1 MNIIQREY
9 ETLRSQ
15 RVRLR
20 KAIEHYRQR
29 AAFERQNLYGPDG
42 HLNAIAGLEA
52 QLRGTQRRWEELH
65 LLLGKR
71 LLGPPVKL
79 DVPARSQPVQLR
91 STATRS
97 VGPGYLT
104 RALFPR

>member
-9 ETLRSQ
+9 EMLRGQ

-20 KAIEHYRQR
+20 KTIEQYSKR
-29 AAFERQNLYGPDG
+29 ACYEQQNLYGVDG
-42 HLNAIAGLEA
+42 HLNCIAGLQA
-52 QLRGTQRRWEELH
+52 QLRGTERRWQELH

-71 LLGPPVKL
+71 LPGPPVKL
-79 DVPARSQPVQLR
+79 AVTPRSQPVQLR
-91 STATRS
+91 SSTTRS
-97 VGPGYLT
+97 GGPSYLT

>member
-29 AAFERQNLYGPDG
+29 ATLERQNLYGPDG
-42 HLNAIAGLEA
+42 HLNTIANLEM
-52 QLRGTQRRWEELH
+52 QLRGTERRWQELH
-65 LLLGKR
+65 LLLGR
-71 LLGPPVKL
+71 RIPGPPVKL
-79 DVPARSQPVQLR
+79 DVPARSQPVR
-91 STATRS
+91 STTTRAA
-97 VGPGYLT
+97 GPGYLT
-104 RALFPR
+104 RALTSR